1 MLWYFVFRAHCIDM
15 AFLHHTLDTIFLKSS
30 PKRELIQRKKSFLFQ
45 IIIWNNSLKVLMAQY
60 PRKIIGF
67 AQYFYVLSGLMGILF
82 DIHVSDTKF
91 ISILNRQQHL
101 WSIVLLTLLPNSL
114 YRAERFANF
123 EGVIGFF
130 VPSIIS
136 GGPPRK

>member
-1 MLWYFVFRAHCIDM
+1 
-15 AFLHHTLDTIFLKSS
+15 
-30 PKRELIQRKKSFLFQ
+30 
-45 IIIWNNSLKVLMAQY
+45 MAQY

-101 WSIVLLTLLPNSL
+101 
-114 YRAERFANF
+114 
-123 EGVIGFF
+123 
-130 VPSIIS
+130 
-136 GGPPRK
+136 